1 LIKLPLVSILV
12 PVYNVENFVHAA
24 VSSLL
29 NQTYSNIEIIIVD
42 DASTDDTYNICKN
55 LAAGDSRIRLF
66 RNQINLK
73 IALTLNYAFSA
84 SRGEYIARMDG
95 DDISLFD
102 RIQRQIEYLTSNPE
116 INLVGVSLI
125 GIDASGNEISK
136 FEHSSNFNFLNKSIR
151 YVTPVSHVWVAER
164 QVYEKLN
171 GYRNM
176 SGCEDYDFL
185 LRMLSFGFKFS
196 NVPEYFGYLVRLQR
210 EGNTQASIGLR
221 QRKLFSYVYE
231 LYKERLKYGVDSF
244 SIKKMEDR
252 LMISNFSN
260 RLYFVS
266 NLFLN
271 RAIIE
276 RAKGNPIMTIVYI
289 LASAISPNQV
299 FYLWQRAIYR
309 ILIIFNKYHN

>member
-1 LIKLPLVSILV
+1 MIKLPLVSILV
-12 PVYNVENFVHAA
+12 PVYNVEKFVCAA
-24 VSSLL
+24 VNSLQ

-42 DASTDDTYNICKN
+42 DDSTDDTYNICKE
-55 LAAGDSRIRLF
+55 LAANDSRIRLF
-66 RNQINLK
+66 RNEINLK
-73 IALTLNYAFSA
+73 IALTLNYALSV

-95 DDISLFD
+95 DDISVFD

-125 GIDASGNEISK
+125 GIDSSGNEISK
-136 FEHSSNFNFLNKSIR
+136 FEHSSNFNFLYKSIR
-151 YVTPVSHVWVAER
+151 YVTPVSHVWIAER

-171 GYRNM
+171 GYRNI

-185 LRMLSFGFKFS
+185 LRMLSVGFKFS

-231 LYKERLKYGVDSF
+231 LYKERLKNGVDSF
-244 SIKKMEDR
+244 SIEKMEHR
-252 LMISNFSN
+252 LRSSNLAN
-260 RLYFVS
+260 RLYSVS

-276 RAKGNPIMTIVYI
+276 RAKGNQLMTTIYI
-289 LASAISPNQV
+289 LASLISPNQV

-309 ILIIFNKYHN
+309 ILLILHK